1 MAPDLLPS
9 IDVDAAASAPADTVL
24 LDVREYEE
32 WMSGHAPN
40 AVHIA
45 MSELADR
52 IGELD
57 RTRRTICICRSGNRS
72 ACHCLA
78 ARARLRRA
86 QHDRRHV
93 RMVQLRAPDGQSR
106 RQPRRGDLS
115 VSCALLASP
124 LGLLIGISLGALGG
138 GGSILAVPALVY
150 AAGQSPKQATTTSLV
165 LVALTA
171 LIGIALTGA
180 GRVRFVAGTIFGLA
194 GIGGSLLGSHWNK
207 AADPDVLLLA
217 LSGLMLVAA
226 YAMWRRA
233 SKATTPSPSAG
244 NPSDDTHHDTPGTE
258 PGAGDA
264 AVTARHIDPGTIVKV
279 VVAGTVVG
287 LLTGFFGVGGGFV
300 IVPALVLALGFTMAE
315 AVGTSLL
322 VITINS
328 VVALSTRLQAGSIE
342 WGTVI
347 PFTIASMIG
356 VVIGS
361 RLASTRDS
369 SSLQRWFVGLLV
381 VVAVYTAVRSALALS

>member
-1 MAPDLLPS
+1 
-9 IDVDAAASAPADTVL
+9 
-24 LDVREYEE
+24 
-32 WMSGHAPN
+32 
-40 AVHIA
+40 
-45 MSELADR
+45 
-52 IGELD
+52 
-57 RTRRTICICRSGNRS
+57 
-72 ACHCLA
+72 
-78 ARARLRRA
+78 
-86 QHDRRHV
+86 
-93 RMVQLRAPDGQSR
+93 
-106 RQPRRGDLS
+106 
-115 VSCALLASP
+115 
-124 LGLLIGISLGALGG
+124 
-138 GGSILAVPALVY
+138 
-150 AAGQSPKQATTTSLV
+150 
-165 LVALTA
+165 
-171 LIGIALTGA
+171 
-180 GRVRFVAGTIFGLA
+180 
-194 GIGGSLLGSHWNK
+194 
-207 AADPDVLLLA
+207 
-217 LSGLMLVAA
+217 
-226 YAMWRRA
+226 
-233 SKATTPSPSAG
+233 
-244 NPSDDTHHDTPGTE
+244 
-258 PGAGDA
+258 